1 MHAIKRCFFYV
12 SFAFAMALVLHSCTT
27 GSSLSSSNNKYPY
40 DWEAKL
46 IHPDFMVYH
55 EDADSSLF
63 YFRLASEELLYIRN
77 KPDQPFQS
85 KLLITIDVEALNG
98 NTYYRDS
105 IAFTYTSSSAD
116 KESQQLIGKH
126 KIKLPEGSNYLMRVT
141 VKDQHRGTSAENYVS
156 TNKRELIHRDNF
168 LILDENT
175 LAPLFGNSI
184 EAGQSYLMS
193 SDRVTAERLNL
204 ASMAKEL
211 PLPPPP
217 DAYQKPKLA
226 FNPDKN
232 GELVAAMDIWSLAL
246 DSGMHV
252 ITHPDIQGTMTLFGR
267 VRDFPEVRELET
279 LTTSI
284 RYICSRNE
292 YRKINESNYPKKE
305 LDDFWI
311 ETAGSKDKARELI
324 RIYYKRVREANI
336 YFSSVTDGWRTDK
349 GLIHVVFGN
358 PNKVIKESNAEL
370 WIYGEEN
377 NLNSLTFRFL
387 KQPSPYTDNLFILE
401 RSPMYKPGWDRA
413 VSSWRNGRIFSE
425 Q

>member
-1 MHAIKRCFFYV
+1 M
-12 SFAFAMALVLHSCTT
+12 
-27 GSSLSSSNNKYPY
+27 
-40 DWEAKL
+40 
-46 IHPDFMVYH
+46 HPDYMIYH

-63 YFRLASEELLYIRN
+63 YFQLASEELLYTRSR
-77 KPDQPFQS
+77 PDEPFQS
-85 KLLITIDVEALNG
+85 KLLITIDVEGVSG
-98 NTYYRDS
+98 NLTYRDS
-105 IAFTYTSSSAD
+105 IAFTYTSTIGAE
-116 KESQQLIGKH
+116 KGSQQLIGKH
-126 KIKLPEGSNYLMRVT
+126 KIKLPEGSNYLMKVKI
-141 VKDQHRGTSAENYVS
+141 KDQHRGTSASGFVS

-168 LILDENT
+168 LILNENT
-175 LAPLFGNSI
+175 LAPVFGNSI
-184 EAGQSYLMS
+184 EVKENYLMS
-193 SDRVTAERLNL
+193 SDRVSAEKLNM

-217 DAYQKPKLA
+217 DAYQKPRLEFKPE
-226 FNPDKN
+226 ND
-232 GELVAAMDIWSLAL
+232 GELKAVMDIWSLTL

-252 ITHPDIQGTMTLFGR
+252 ITHQEIQGTMTLYGR

-292 YRKINESNYPKKE
+292 YRKINDSNYPKKE
-305 LDDFWI
+305 LDNFWI

-324 RIYYKRVREANI
+324 RIYYKRIREANI

-358 PNKVIKESNAEL
+358 PNKVIRETDAEL

-387 KQPSPYTDNLFILE
+387 KKPSLYTDNLYVLE
-401 RSPMYKPGWDRA
+401 RSPMHKPSWDRA